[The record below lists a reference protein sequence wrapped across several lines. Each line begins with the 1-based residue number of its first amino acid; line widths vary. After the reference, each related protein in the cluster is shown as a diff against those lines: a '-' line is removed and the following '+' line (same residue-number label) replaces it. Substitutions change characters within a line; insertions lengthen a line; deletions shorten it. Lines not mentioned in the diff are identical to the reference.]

1 MLHRIQEP
9 RNGGCVTAKKPR
21 MKRSAKA
28 TAQRADRAYAEFE
41 KLTRSIK
48 PVKREL
54 YAESTDPNGD
64 RPSR

>member
-1 MLHRIQEP
+1 
-9 RNGGCVTAKKPR
+9 

-48 PVKREL
+48 PLKREQ
-54 YAESTDPNGD
+54 YAEQSDPNGD
-64 RPSR
+64 PPGR

>member
-1 MLHRIQEP
+1 
-9 RNGGCVTAKKPR
+9 VTAKKPR

-41 KLTRSIK
+41 KLTRNIK

-54 YAESTDPNGD
+54 PEPTDVID
-64 RPSR
+64 EQQIR